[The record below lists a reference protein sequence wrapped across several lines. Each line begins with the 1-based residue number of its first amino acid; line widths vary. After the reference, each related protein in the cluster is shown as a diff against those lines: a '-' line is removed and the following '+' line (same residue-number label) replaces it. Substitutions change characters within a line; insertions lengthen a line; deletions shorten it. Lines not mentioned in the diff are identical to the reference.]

1 MTAAV
6 FGSIGTRSVAPVLFS
21 TRENAA
27 IDAENAIGTVGLF
40 ASRST

>member
-1 MTAAV
+1 MTAAIC
-6 FGSIGTRSVAPVLFS
+6 GSTVTRSVAPVLFS

-27 IDAENAIGTVGLF
+27 IDAENAIGTIGLF